1 MAQPGSQSRD
11 PAPHA
16 LKDLTSTFRRLG
28 IWGAVETKGV
38 LPIRL
43 LNEGDGC
50 ASLSLGF
57 QNQMA
62 SPADLLL
69 FPAMS
74 PQVS

>member
-1 MAQPGSQSRD
+1 MQD
-11 PAPHA
+11 F
-16 LKDLTSTFRRLG
+16 KDLTSTFRRLG
-28 IWGAVETKGV
+28 IWGTVETKGV
-38 LPIRL
+38 LPIWV
-43 LNEGDGC
+43 LNERDGW

-69 FPAMS
+69 FLATS